1 MEQSLSYHDSFEGP
15 EKLLEM
21 WFGPLDNVDGAGKLG
36 LRKVERKVW
45 DEMLSLVKC
54 SVLNVL
60 SNDYFDAYLLRLV
73 TPQPHRPDDFTENL
87 PLLQNY

>member
-1 MEQSLSYHDSFEGP
+1 MDQHALSYHDSFEGP

-60 SNDYFDAYLLRLV
+60 SNDYFDAYLLRYLQHILLGL
-73 TPQPHRPDDFTENL
+73 TPQPHNS
-87 PLLQNY
+87 Y